1 MEEINQT
8 AKATRRQGKEDEK
21 VIDYQYI
28 RNLKNKEVRKT
39 RFKRTLSQRI
49 LHFILLLLLTGEIL
63 YLGGHG
69 FQMLRNSDVFILR
82 DVEVTGVKK
91 TSPKEIEALV
101 FAAQKNTLKVD
112 LKQIKLRLE
121 SHPWIQSAI
130 LWRELPGTI
139 RIHILERKPV
149 AIVSTGNLYLVDAD
163 GRVIQLLGNESE
175 FSSLPVITGITDVSN
190 EGQIRASLNFVEM
203 VAQDPVI
210 FQQISE
216 FHYYDNHNTIVYLK
230 GYSFGLLVSK
240 DGILPMIKKF
250 ADYSTFMKDHFSN
263 QKLID
268 LRYDGQIIIK
278 DGYKEQL

>member
-1 MEEINQT
+1 M
-8 AKATRRQGKEDEK
+8 KAPAPNKDDEK

-49 LHFILLLLLTGEIL
+49 LRFILVLSLALELT
-63 YLGGHG
+63 YLGARG
-69 FQMLRNSDVFILR
+69 FQIFRNSSVFILH
-82 DVEVTGVKK
+82 DVQVTGATKTDPEDIKK
-91 TSPKEIEALV
+91 LIYASQNNA
-101 FAAQKNTLKVD
+101 LKVD

-121 SHPWIQSAI
+121 SHPWIQNAI

-139 RIHILERKPV
+139 RVHILERKPV
-149 AIVSTGNLYLVDAD
+149 AIISAGNLYLVDSA
-163 GRVIQLLGNESE
+163 GHVIETLARATEYSG
-175 FSSLPVITGITDVSN
+175 LPIITGILEPSN
-190 EGQIRASLNFVEM
+190 EGQIRASLEFVEA
-203 VAQDPVI
+203 VSEDREI
-210 FQQISE
+210 FRQVSE
-216 FHYYDNHNTIVYLK
+216 FHYYDSHNTIVYLK

-250 ADYSTFMKDHFSN
+250 ASYSTFMKDHFST

-268 LRYDGQIIIK
+268 LRYEGQIIVK

>member
-1 MEEINQT
+1 MMLESET
-8 AKATRRQGKEDEK
+8 TMHKEDEK

-28 RNLKNKEVRKT
+28 RNLKNKEVRKS

-49 LHFILLLLLTGEIL
+49 LHFILLLVLTGEIL

-69 FQMLRNSDVFILR
+69 FQMLRNSDVFILK
-82 DVEVTGVKK
+82 DVEVTGAKK
-91 TSPKEIEALV
+91 TSPEEIEALV

-149 AIVSTGNLYLVDAD
+149 AIVSTGNLYLVDSD
-163 GRVIQLLGNESE
+163 GRVIQSLGNASE
-175 FSSLPVITGITDVSN
+175 FSFLPVITGITDVSN
-190 EGQIRASLNFVEM
+190 EAQIRASLNFAEM
-203 VAQDPVI
+203 VAQDPAI
-210 FQQISE
+210 FQKISE

-230 GYSFGLLVSK
+230 GYYFGLLVSK
-240 DGILPMIKKF
+240 YGIITMIKKF
-250 ADYSTFMKDHFSN
+250 ADYSAFMKDHFSN

-268 LRYDGQIIIK
+268 LRYEGQIIVK

>member
-1 MEEINQT
+1 M
-8 AKATRRQGKEDEK
+8 KAPMQKEDEK

-49 LHFILLLLLTGEIL
+49 LHFILLILLTGELL

-69 FQMLRNSDVFILR
+69 FQILRNSDVFILR
-82 DVEVTGVKK
+82 DVEVTGIKK
-91 TSPKEIEALV
+91 TSPEEIEALV
-101 FAAQKNTLKVD
+101 FASQKNTLKVD

-139 RIHILERKPV
+139 RVHILERKPV
-149 AIVSTGNLYLVDAD
+149 AIVSTGNLYLVDSD
-163 GRVIQLLGNESE
+163 GHVIQTLEKSSE
-175 FSSLPVITGITDVSN
+175 FSSLPVITGITEISN
-190 EGQIRASLNFVEM
+190 EVQIRASLNFVET
-203 VAQDPVI
+203 VSRDPVI
-210 FQQISE
+210 FQQVSE
-216 FHYYDNHNTIVYLK
+216 FHYYDNHNTILYLK

-240 DGILPMIKKF
+240 DDILPMIKKF

-268 LRYDGQIIIK
+268 LRYEGQIIVK

>member
-1 MEEINQT
+1 MEEMNQT
-8 AKATRRQGKEDEK
+8 AKTPRRQGKEDEK

-28 RNLKNKEVRKT
+28 RNLKNKEVRKS

-49 LHFILLLLLTGEIL
+49 LHFILLLLLTGEIF

-69 FQMLRNSDVFILR
+69 FQILRNSDVFILK

-139 RIHILERKPV
+139 RIHVLERKPV

-163 GRVIQLLGNESE
+163 GRVIQSLGSESE

-190 EGQIRASLNFVEM
+190 EVQIRASLNFVEM
-203 VAQDPVI
+203 VAQDPGI

>member
-1 MEEINQT
+1 M
-8 AKATRRQGKEDEK
+8 KAPAPNKEDEK

-49 LHFILLLLLTGEIL
+49 LRFILVLSLALELT
-63 YLGGHG
+63 YLGARG
-69 FQMLRNSDVFILR
+69 FQIFRNSSVFILH
-82 DVEVTGVKK
+82 DVQVTGATKTDPQDIKK
-91 TSPKEIEALV
+91 LIYASQNNA
-101 FAAQKNTLKVD
+101 LKVD

-121 SHPWIQSAI
+121 SHPWIQNAI

-139 RIHILERKPV
+139 RVHILERKPV
-149 AIVSTGNLYLVDAD
+149 AIISAGNLYLVDSA
-163 GRVIQLLGNESE
+163 GHVIETLARATEYSG
-175 FSSLPVITGITDVSN
+175 LPIITGILEPSN
-190 EGQIRASLNFVEM
+190 EAQIRASLEFVEA
-203 VAQDPVI
+203 VSEDREI
-210 FQQISE
+210 FRQVSE
-216 FHYYDNHNTIVYLK
+216 FHYYDSHNTIVYLK

-250 ADYSTFMKDHFSN
+250 ASYSTFMKDHFST

-268 LRYDGQIIIK
+268 LRYEGQIIVK

>member
-1 MEEINQT
+1 MEEMNQT
-8 AKATRRQGKEDEK
+8 GKAPRRQDKQDEK

-28 RNLKNKEVRKT
+28 RNLKNKEVRKS

-49 LHFILLLLLTGEIL
+49 LHFVLLLLLAGEIL

-69 FQMLRNSDVFILR
+69 FQLLRNSDVFILK
-82 DVEVTGVKK
+82 DVQVTGAKK
-91 TSPKEIEALV
+91 TSPEEIKTLV
-101 FAAQKNTLKVD
+101 YATQKNTLKVD

-149 AIVSTGNLYLVDAD
+149 AIVSTGNLYLVDSD
-163 GRVIQLLGNESE
+163 GRVIQSLGNASE
-175 FSSLPVITGITDVSN
+175 FSSLPVITGITEVSN
-190 EGQIRASLNFVEM
+190 EAQIRACLNFVDT
-203 VAQDPVI
+203 VAEDPVI

-250 ADYSTFMKDHFSN
+250 ADYSTFMKDHFSR

-268 LRYDGQIIIK
+268 LRYKGQIIVK

>member
-1 MEEINQT
+1 MQ
-8 AKATRRQGKEDEK
+8 KEDEK

-49 LHFILLLLLTGEIL
+49 LHFILLILLTGEL
-63 YLGGHG
+63 FYLGGHG
-69 FQMLRNSDVFILR
+69 FQILRNSDVFILR
-82 DVEVTGVKK
+82 DVEVTGIKK
-91 TSPKEIEALV
+91 TSPEEIEALV
-101 FAAQKNTLKVD
+101 FASQKNTLKVD

-139 RIHILERKPV
+139 RVHILERKPV
-149 AIVSTGNLYLVDAD
+149 AIVSTGNLYLVDSD
-163 GRVIQLLGNESE
+163 GHVIQTLEKSSE
-175 FSSLPVITGITDVSN
+175 FSSLPVITGITEISN
-190 EGQIRASLNFVEM
+190 EVQIRASLNFVET
-203 VAQDPVI
+203 VSRDPVI
-210 FQQISE
+210 FQQVSE
-216 FHYYDNHNTIVYLK
+216 FHYYDNHNTILYLK

-240 DGILPMIKKF
+240 DDILPMIKKF

-268 LRYDGQIIIK
+268 LRYEGQIIVK

>member
-1 MEEINQT
+1 MQ
-8 AKATRRQGKEDEK
+8 KEDEK

-49 LHFILLLLLTGEIL
+49 LHFILLILLTGELL

-69 FQMLRNSDVFILR
+69 FQILRNSDVFILR
-82 DVEVTGVKK
+82 DVEVTGIKK
-91 TSPKEIEALV
+91 TSPEEIEALV
-101 FAAQKNTLKVD
+101 FASQKNTLKVD

-139 RIHILERKPV
+139 RVHILERKPV
-149 AIVSTGNLYLVDAD
+149 AIVSTGNLYLVDSD
-163 GRVIQLLGNESE
+163 GHVIQTLEKSSE
-175 FSSLPVITGITDVSN
+175 FSSLPVITGITEISN
-190 EGQIRASLNFVEM
+190 EVQIRASLNFVET
-203 VAQDPVI
+203 VSRDPAI
-210 FQQISE
+210 FQQVSE
-216 FHYYDNHNTIVYLK
+216 FHYYDNHNTILYLK

-240 DGILPMIKKF
+240 DDILPMIKKF

-268 LRYDGQIIIK
+268 LRYEGQIIVK

>member
-1 MEEINQT
+1 MEEMNQT
-8 AKATRRQGKEDEK
+8 AKAARRQGKEDEK

-49 LHFILLLLLTGEIL
+49 LHFILLLALTGEIL

-82 DVEVTGVKK
+82 DVEVTGAKK
-91 TSPKEIEALV
+91 TSPEEIEALV
-101 FAAQKNTLKVD
+101 YASQKNTLKVD
-112 LKQIKLRLE
+112 LKQVKLRLE

-149 AIVSTGNLYLVDAD
+149 AIVSTGNLYLVDSD
-163 GRVIQLLGNESE
+163 GHIIQSLGNASE
-175 FSSLPVITGITDVSN
+175 FSTLPVITGITDVSN
-190 EGQIRASLNFVEM
+190 EVQIRASLNFVEM
-203 VAQDPVI
+203 VARDPVI
-210 FQQISE
+210 FRQISE
-216 FHYYDNHNTIVYLK
+216 FHYYDNHNTIIYLR

-268 LRYDGQIIIK
+268 LRYERQIIVK

>member
-1 MEEINQT
+1 MPNKTMQ
-8 AKATRRQGKEDEK
+8 KEDEK

-28 RNLKNKEVRKT
+28 RNLKNKEVRKS

-49 LHFILLLLLTGEIL
+49 LHFILLLVLTGEIL

-69 FQMLRNSDVFILR
+69 FQIFRNSSVFVLK
-82 DVEVTGVKK
+82 DVEVSGAKK
-91 TSPKEIEALV
+91 TRPDEIEALV
-101 FAAQKNTLKVD
+101 FASQKNTLKVD

-139 RIHILERKPV
+139 RVHILERKPV
-149 AIVSTGNLYLVDAD
+149 AIVSSGNLYLVDVD
-163 GRVIQLLGNESE
+163 GHVIQTLEQTSE
-175 FSSLPVITGITDVSN
+175 FASLPVITGIAEVSN
-190 EGQIRASLNFVEM
+190 EVQIRACLEFVET
-203 VAQDPVI
+203 VARDPVI

-268 LRYDGQIIIK
+268 LRYEGQIVVK

>member
-1 MEEINQT
+1 M
-8 AKATRRQGKEDEK
+8 KAPSQKEDEK

-49 LHFILLLLLTGEIL
+49 LHFILLILLTGELL

-69 FQMLRNSDVFILR
+69 FQILRNSDVFILR
-82 DVEVTGVKK
+82 DVEVTGIKK
-91 TSPKEIEALV
+91 TSPEEIEALV
-101 FAAQKNTLKVD
+101 FASQKNTLKVD

-139 RIHILERKPV
+139 RVHILERKPV
-149 AIVSTGNLYLVDAD
+149 AIVSTGNLYLVDSD
-163 GRVIQLLGNESE
+163 GHVIQTLEKSSE
-175 FSSLPVITGITDVSN
+175 FSSLPVITGITEISN
-190 EGQIRASLNFVEM
+190 EVQIRASLNFVET
-203 VAQDPVI
+203 VSRDPVI
-210 FQQISE
+210 FQQVSE
-216 FHYYDNHNTIVYLK
+216 FHYYDNHNTILYLK

-240 DGILPMIKKF
+240 DDILPMIKKF

-268 LRYDGQIIIK
+268 LRYEGQIIVK

>member
-1 MEEINQT
+1 MEEMNQT
-8 AKATRRQGKEDEK
+8 AKAARRQGKEDEK

-49 LHFILLLLLTGEIL
+49 LHFILLLVLTGEIL

-82 DVEVTGVKK
+82 DVEVTGAKK
-91 TSPKEIEALV
+91 TSPEEIEALV
-101 FAAQKNTLKVD
+101 YASQKNTLKVD
-112 LKQIKLRLE
+112 LKQVKLRLE

-149 AIVSTGNLYLVDAD
+149 AIVSTGNLYLVDSD
-163 GRVIQLLGNESE
+163 GHIIQSLGNASE
-175 FSSLPVITGITDVSN
+175 FSTLPVITGITDVSN
-190 EGQIRASLNFVEM
+190 EVQIRASLNFVEM
-203 VAQDPVI
+203 VARDPVI
-210 FQQISE
+210 FRQISE
-216 FHYYDNHNTIVYLK
+216 FHYYDNHNTIIYLR

-268 LRYDGQIIIK
+268 LRYERQIIVK